1 MKKTQTIVS
10 GLVAV
15 TLLASN
21 VAPLKVFAEEQNLS
35 IISSQP
41 SKDINPE
48 SIPKLNISTTTTSK
62 ADEPLDIWMPDK
74 VVQEAVAKALKI
86 SVSEITKEK
95 MAEITSNISFQG
107 VGASN
112 LKGLEYLTNASGI
125 VVGFTDGTISDLSPL
140 SDINVVQLNI
150 NNNKVSD
157 LTPLRKLQL
166 QAFWADHN
174 DIAELDS
181 VNCDNVNADYN
192 HISNLSN
199 KVSSNSIVA
208 RYQTITNAPIP
219 KNSTIEIDSVKHA
232 GNYEL
237 TDSDV
242 FNISNNGSYTQNS
255 KLNYG
260 EVKWNN
266 LDSSVTSLQ
275 YDFDRQY
282 DWQDSMTNKIYF
294 SGTVIQPLEDAPV
307 ATGSVQVKYNDEQG
321 NEISTSQT
329 ISGNVGEAYDVS
341 SSQYKIDIP
350 GYTFK
355 EIQGNATGNFT
366 DQVQTVTYIY
376 ESSTAAPVTVRYED
390 KTGNEI
396 APSEELNG
404 KIGDSYLAQAKNI
417 SGYALKTTPAN
428 AGGRFTDKP
437 QSVTFIYSIDQTKL
451 TTHDSTLYIGDKHYA
466 TDNLDSVVD
475 EDGNPVDFKKVKVIG
490 GDLMEHQSM
499 GGDHLDIVETGT
511 FDIQYGYG
519 GKSATAIV
527 IVKDNKT
534 SIEAIDSTIY
544 VGDTW
549 NAKDNFT
556 SASDKEG
563 NSVDFKKIT
572 TSGSV
577 DTTKTGSY
585 DITYTNDNVSK
596 TITVN
601 VVENNSITVHYQD
614 EKGNQ
619 ISPDKVLK
627 GKAGDSYSSDELKIS
642 GYTFKEV
649 KGDASGKF
657 TNNAQTVT
665 YIYTK
670 DLVKGAEVTVHYQD
684 ENGSEI
690 APDKILNGNLGSPY
704 ISEQL
709 KIDGYTFKEVQ
720 GEISGNFTDKEQIVT
735 YVYRKNPVKGTDI
748 NVHYQDEQGNKLAS
762 DDRLSGNIGDGYTS
776 IKKEITGYTFK
787 EVQGNVTGIF
797 TDKTQTVIYIY
808 SKDKVASVGNP
819 TKSSEEDK
827 DKEIISE
834 KSNGKGTTEKTQSVD
849 SVSEKQLPETGE
861 AQLSVIATM
870 LTGLVILSFS
880 ILMGRKQIKK

>member
-1 MKKTQTIVS
+1 MKNAKIKTLFSCLIAIMVISHSTIPFFTAFA
-10 GLVAV
+10 LDKDLE
-15 TLLASN
+15 TLNVRDTSLMPLTNKFVNTINQNDASID
-21 VAPLKVFAEEQNLS
+21 S
-35 IISSQP
+35 
-41 SKDINPE
+41 
-48 SIPKLNISTTTTSK
+48 
-62 ADEPLDIWMPDK
+62 WMPDK
-74 VVQEAVAKALKI
+74 NLQ
-86 SVSEITKEK
+86 STVSERLGISSDVLTQSDMLKLTSFDAARK
-95 MAEITSNISFQG
+95 DITS
-107 VGASN
+107 
-112 LKGLEYLTNASGI
+112 LKGLEYATNLSGDVDLNYNTI
-125 VVGFTDGTISDLSPL
+125 ENNDYSPLFKTQINYLRLSTCNISDISQFNNMPSLRTL
-140 SDINVVQLNI
+140 VV
-150 NNNKVSD
+150 
-157 LTPLRKLQL
+157 PG
-166 QAFWADHN
+166 
-174 DIAELDS
+174 
-181 VNCDNVNADYN
+181 N
-192 HISNLSN
+192 HIRDISSLSN
-199 KVSSNSIVA
+199 
-208 RYQTITNAPIP
+208 
-219 KNSTIEIDSVKHA
+219 
-232 GNYEL
+232 
-237 TDSDV
+237 
-242 FNISNNGSYTQNS
+242 
-255 KLNYG
+255 
-260 EVKWNN
+260 
-266 LDSSVTSLQ
+266 SSVTTLIA
-275 YDFDRQY
+275 
-282 DWQDSMTNKIYF
+282 N
-294 SGTVIQPLEDAPV
+294 
-307 ATGSVQVKYNDEQG
+307 
-321 NEISTSQT
+321 SQT
-329 ISGNVGEAYDVS
+329 IELNEMSIPEANPLINISGKVRRPGGEIVSNFTFNDNNSPSGTYDIDNDIISWLVTKSYQKQATAHWNDDEWIRLHYNALNIRASFNGTIIQPFHILPEEAGNVTVNYENLNGSIIAASETLKGNIGDPFTTK
-341 SSQYKIDIP
+341 QKDIQN
-350 GYTFK
+350 YTFK
-355 EIQGNATGNFT
+355 EVQGATSGNFT
-366 DQVQTVTYIY
+366 DQAQTVTYIY
-376 ESSTAAPVTVRYED
+376 ESSTAAPVTVKYED

-417 SGYALKTTPAN
+417 SGYVLKTTPAN

-709 KIDGYTFKEVQ
+709 KIDGYTFKKVQ
-720 GEISGNFTDKEQIVT
+720 GETSGNFTDKEQIVT
-735 YVYRKNPVKGTDI
+735 YIYRKNPVKGTDV

-776 IKKEITGYTFK
+776 IKKEIAGYTFK
-787 EVQGNVTGIF
+787 KVQGNVTGTF

-808 SKDKVASVGNP
+808 SKDKVASVVNP
-819 TKSSEEDK
+819 PKSSEGDK

-861 AQLSVIATM
+861 TQLSVIATM